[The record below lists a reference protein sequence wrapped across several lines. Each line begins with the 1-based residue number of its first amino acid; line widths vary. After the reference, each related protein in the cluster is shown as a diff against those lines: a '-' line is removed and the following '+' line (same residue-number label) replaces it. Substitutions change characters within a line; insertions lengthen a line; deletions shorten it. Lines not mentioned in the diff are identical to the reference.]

1 MGTRALFV
9 SEVNNTQDTIRR
21 DKSET
26 DTVRGTPVAVQYSQ
40 WRGRSPEET
49 INHAN

>member
-1 MGTRALFV
+1 MGTRELFV
-9 SEVNNTQDTIRR
+9 SEVNNTQDIRR

-26 DTVRGTPVAVQYSQ
+26 DTVRGTPAAVQYSQ